1 MSPRRLVCAAALATW
16 LALLAPLAPAHVE
29 AAPAGGARVERPSR
43 EPARTA
49 RPATKGARA
58 PKKVARA
65 TRKKRTTRRR
75 GGRRAIGAR
84 EAAPARA
91 GTPSNM
97 PPGWSWPPSAA
108 MVAAGARCTTELD
121 QLGVVWEAAAPVER
135 VVTPITV
142 PSMAFGGVK
151 MVSWFRK
158 PPFVM
163 DCHLALAL
171 ARHAEAL
178 HELGVRELKF
188 SRIYG
193 YTLVRAHGVTSNAL
207 SRHALGL
214 AVDVR
219 AVTDADGREALVE
232 RDYPQ
237 GDPLLRQVEAYLND
251 ADGFRTVLTPKNDPV
266 SHHDHFHLE
275 VKVEYGP

>member
-1 MSPRRLVCAAALATW
+1 MMSPRRLALVTALAV
-16 LALLAPLAPAHVE
+16 LAPPSLAVGDGRSSPR
-29 AAPAGGARVERPSR
+29 AGATAK
-43 EPARTA
+43 EPVKARTA
-49 RPATKGARA
+49 TKKRATATK
-58 PKKVARA
+58 KRA
-65 TRKKRTTRRR
+65 TATKKEVTRAKAKRGTRRVAT
-75 GGRRAIGAR
+75 RRKV
-84 EAAPARA
+84 RA
-91 GTPSNM
+91 VAGNM
-97 PPGWSWPPSAA
+97 PPGWAWPRTPE
-108 MVAAGARCTTELD
+108 MKAAGLACTTKLTE
-121 QLGVVWEAAAPVER
+121 LGVDWRPADAVER
-135 VVTPITV
+135 IATPITV
-142 PSMAFGGVK
+142 PSMTFGAVK
-151 MVSWFRK
+151 LRSWFRK